1 MSWVSWSIYSR
12 INYQQYS
19 ENHHEG
25 SFPPTECLDQFPG
38 SISISINSIFLCPNF
53 SFLFRNSTS
62 SYIFTSS
69 ISRITRLRAFR
80 QYFRGAR
87 IVTSHPVIFYDSVR
101 QKTNLQLAV
110 TFIGQS
116 QTLRI
121 TFYFTVLCI
130 FIGHVFLGVLLT
142 NSIWPLNLSLSI

>member
-1 MSWVSWSIYSR
+1 MKSV
-12 INYQQYS
+12 
-19 ENHHEG
+19 
-25 SFPPTECLDQFPG
+25 DQFPG

-62 SYIFTSS
+62 SYILTSS
-69 ISRITRLRAFR
+69 ISRGFSTIL
-80 QYFRGAR
+80 QRGKR
-87 IVTSHPVIFYDSVR
+87 VVTSHPVIFYDSVR

-130 FIGHVFLGVLLT
+130 FYWSCVSRRPSDKNLATKLVIINIIDLEINVFIHNYFTTDEFEVLR
-142 NSIWPLNLSLSI
+142 SEMI